1 MKETSILYGNEILRK
16 HSYKTERTNT
26 LSILYNI
33 THLTPMKG
41 EAINFHTSLAHNV
54 LHDEYLGDIDDIK
67 MSHAVLA
74 V

>member
-1 MKETSILYGNEILRK
+1 MKFLESIVTRLRELT
-16 HSYKTERTNT
+16 HYQFY
-26 LSILYNI
+26 INI
-33 THLTPMKG
+33 THLMPMKG